1 MTEQVDSLFSRPLL
15 PLANEEDAEVT
26 CGVAF
31 PRIAAQDGQAFVVHV
46 IEKAGGAPDKAGV
59 EQREELA
66 DDLFDIARRAAESAD
81 IDIETDLRFDTDVGD
96 AILDAA
102 RDVDAS
108 AIVFTPRGGR
118 SWWDLFS
125 GDVRDRLIRKSD
137 RPVVVLPH
145 NDVALDGE
153 TDDESDDTSNGET

>member
-1 MTEQVDSLFSRPLL
+1 MTTDFEPLFSRPLV
-15 PLANEEDAEVT
+15 PLANEADAEVT
-26 CGVAF
+26 CNVAF
-31 PRIAAQDGQAFVVHV
+31 PRIAATNGRAFVVHV

-66 DDLFDIARRAAESAD
+66 DDVFDIARRAADTAG
-81 IDIETDLRFDTDVGD
+81 IDVATDLRFDTDVGD

-102 RDVDAS
+102 AEVDAS

-137 RPVVVLPH
+137 RPVVVLPGDGVETSEESE
-145 NDVALDGE
+145 NDPDETADGE
-153 TDDESDDTSNGET
+153 K

>member
-1 MTEQVDSLFSRPLL
+1 MTEQYQPLFSRPLL
-15 PLANEEDAEVT
+15 PLANEDDAEVT

-31 PRIAAQDGQAFVVHV
+31 PRIAANDGTAFVVHV

-59 EQREELA
+59 EQREEVADEVFDVAHRAA
-66 DDLFDIARRAAESAD
+66 DDVGVD
-81 IDIETDLRFDTDVGD
+81 IDTELRFDTNVGD

-145 NDVALDGE
+145 GA
-153 TDDESDDTSNGET
+153 ESDGGTDEQSNDRANGET

>member
-1 MTEQVDSLFSRPLL
+1 MTTRPEPLFSRPLV

-31 PRIAAQDGQAFVVHV
+31 PRIAATDGRAYVVHV

-66 DDLFDIARRAAESAD
+66 EDVFDIARRAADAAD
-81 IDIETDLRFDTDVGD
+81 IELETDLRFDTDVGD

-102 RDVDAS
+102 SEVDAS

-118 SWWDLFS
+118 SWWDIFS

-137 RPVVVLPH
+137 RPVVVLPGD
-145 NDVALDGE
+145 DVELESGSETEPDGE
-153 TDDESDDTSNGET
+153 TDGEK

>member
-1 MTEQVDSLFSRPLL
+1 MTIRTESLFSRPLV

-31 PRIAAQDGQAFVVHV
+31 PRIAAVGGTAHVVHV

-59 EQREELA
+59 EQREEVA
-66 DDLFDIARRAAESAD
+66 EELFDVARRAAEAAA
-81 IDIETDLRFDTDVGD
+81 IELETDLRFDTDVGD

-102 RDVDAS
+102 VEADAS

-125 GDVRDRLIRKSD
+125 GDVRDRLVRKSD
-137 RPVVVLPH
+137 RPVVVLPGDGVELDGGTATEPT
-145 NDVALDGE
+145 DVTDGE
-153 TDDESDDTSNGET
+153 T